1 MKHLMMLLF
10 LIIINN
16 NNKLNKKWAILK
28 DSELELLKILK
39 EIRLNLLFSILLTPK
54 LLSFLKICL

>member
-1 MKHLMMLLF
+1 MLLF